1 MANAVPNAV
10 RIGQGGTGMLSLF
23 TIMRRTPRKVGLGP
37 GEVVLTF
44 DDGPNLQDNV
54 TPSVLNVLHRHS
66 VKAGFCI
73 VGKQVRKH
81 PEVVQRMYRSGHL
94 LINHTTRHKHPI
106 RQNLKT
112 LIEEV
117 EQCDRD
123 IGNALGIAEYKS
135 EYFRAPYGIVTPAV
149 RRLTRR
155 LKMTPVLLTHYG
167 WDTRVGPGNFKP
179 VVDMLIANARK
190 HRGGM
195 FVFHDGSLCP
205 PFVPTAEWSQ
215 STENRSWVPEAVDRV
230 IEELK
235 ADGLKFVVPENH
247 NKNSAVVRPDF
258 SSRAA

>member
-1 MANAVPNAV
+1 
-10 RIGQGGTGMLSLF
+10 MLSLF

-247 NKNSAVVRPDF
+247 NKNSAIVRPDF

>member
-1 MANAVPNAV
+1 
-10 RIGQGGTGMLSLF
+10 MLSLF
-23 TIMRRTPRKVGLGP
+23 TIMRRKPRKVGLNS

-54 TPSVLNVLHRHS
+54 TPSLLNVLHRHS

-81 PEVVQRMYRSGHL
+81 PEVVQRMHRSGHL
-94 LINHTTRHKHPI
+94 LINHTTRHKHPL

-117 EQCDRD
+117 EQCDRE
-123 IGNALGIAEYKS
+123 IGTALGVEDYKS

-167 WDTRVGPGNFKP
+167 WDTRVGPGNFEP
-179 VVDMLIANARK
+179 VVDMLIANAKK

-205 PFVPTAEWSQ
+205 PFVPTADWND

-230 IEELK
+230 VEELK
-235 ADGLKFVVPENH
+235 ADGLRFVIPQQHETLPLT
-247 NKNSAVVRPDF
+247 SSTVRER
-258 SSRAA
+258 RAA